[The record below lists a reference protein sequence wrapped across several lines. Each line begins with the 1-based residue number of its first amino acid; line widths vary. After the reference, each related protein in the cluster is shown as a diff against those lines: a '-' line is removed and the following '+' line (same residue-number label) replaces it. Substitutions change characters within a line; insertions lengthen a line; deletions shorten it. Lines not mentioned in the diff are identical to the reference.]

1 MDFKKRL
8 PLWSS
13 TMLKPLHKW
22 IRHSVLLP
30 LTALTLGLAATAH
43 AETVT
48 IGVQSMFA
56 PWKNAIAQK
65 EFEKATGWDIKWR
78 SFDSGGDVMTA
89 MASGDVQIGVAG
101 SSPIAA
107 AVSRGV
113 EAQLFWILDNIAS
126 AEALVVRNGSGIVAP
141 QDLAGKTL
149 AVPFVSTTHFHA
161 LFALEQFGL
170 TGKVK
175 VINLNPSDIPAAW
188 ERGDIDAAFI
198 WDPALGRLKQSGH
211 VLLTSGELTNWGKA
225 TFDGIV
231 VDKKFA
237 AGNADGMKAFTKV
250 LQTST
255 DDYVKAPDTWTASSP
270 QVINVAKQSGAKPDE
285 VPPVLALYQ
294 FPLAAE
300 QASNK
305 WLGAGKDGGAAKALA
320 ATAVFLKDQKK
331 VPAVL
336 PDYSVAINPSFVQ
349 AAE

>member
-1 MDFKKRL
+1 
-8 PLWSS
+8 
-13 TMLKPLHKW
+13 MLKPLNQW
-22 IRHSVLLP
+22 IRRAVLLP
-30 LTALTLGLAATAH
+30 LTVLTLAANAQ
-43 AETVT
+43 AQTVT

-56 PWKNAIAQK
+56 PWKDAIAKQQ
-65 EFEKATGWDIKWR
+65 FEKATGWDIQWR
-78 SFDSGGDVMTA
+78 NFDSGGDVMMA

-113 EAQLFWILDNIAS
+113 DAQLFWVLDNIAD

-175 VINLNPSDIPAAW
+175 VINLQPSDIPAAW

-211 VLLTSGELTNWGKA
+211 VLLTSGQLTDWGKA
-225 TFDGIV
+225 TFDGLV
-231 VDKKFA
+231 VDKQFA
-237 AGNADGMKAFTKV
+237 AANGPGMQAFTQV
-250 LQTST
+250 LQDST
-255 DDYVKAPDTWTASSP
+255 ASYVAAPKTWTAESP
-270 QVINVAKQSGAKPDE
+270 QVINVAKQSGAKPEE

-294 FPLAAE
+294 FPLASE
-300 QASNK
+300 QAGPA
-305 WLGAGKDGGAAKALA
+305 WLGGGAAKALA
-320 ATAVFLKDQKK
+320 ATAEFLKAQKK
-331 VPAVL
+331 IPALL
-336 PDYSVAINPSFVQ
+336 PDYSAAINPTFVQ
-349 AAE
+349 NTQ

>member
-1 MDFKKRL
+1 
-8 PLWSS
+8 
-13 TMLKPLHKW
+13 MLKPLNKW
-22 IRHSVLLP
+22 IRRTVLLP
-30 LTALTLGLAATAH
+30 LTALSLVATAH
-43 AETVT
+43 AQTVT

-56 PWKNAIAQK
+56 PWKDAIAQK
-65 EFEKATGWDIKWR
+65 QFEKATGWDIKWR
-78 SFDSGGDVMTA
+78 NFDSGGDVMMA

-113 EAQLFWILDNIAS
+113 DAQLFWILDNIAD

-175 VINLNPSDIPAAW
+175 VINLQPSDIPAAW

-211 VLLTSGELTNWGKA
+211 VLLTSGQLTDWGKA
-225 TFDGIV
+225 TFDGLV

-237 AGNADGMKAFTKV
+237 AANGPGMQAFTQV
-250 LQTST
+250 LQDST
-255 DDYVKAPDTWTASSP
+255 ANYVAAPKTWTAESP
-270 QVINVAKQSGAKPDE
+270 QVINVAKQSGAKPEE

-294 FPLAAE
+294 FPLARE
-300 QASNK
+300 QAGPT
-305 WLGAGKDGGAAKALA
+305 WLGGGAAKALA
-320 ATAVFLKDQKK
+320 ATAEFLKAQKK
-331 VPAVL
+331 IPALL
-336 PDYSVAINPSFVQ
+336 PDYSAAINPTFVQ
-349 AAE
+349 NTQ

>member
-1 MDFKKRL
+1 
-8 PLWSS
+8 
-13 TMLKPLHKW
+13 MLKPLNTW
-22 IRHSVLLP
+22 IRRAVLLP
-30 LTALTLGLAATAH
+30 LTVLTLSAGAAAH
-43 AETVT
+43 AQTVT

-56 PWKNAIAQK
+56 PWKNAIVQK

-78 SFDSGGDVMTA
+78 NFDSGGDVMMA

-113 EAQLFWILDNIAS
+113 DAQLFWILDNIAD

-170 TGKVK
+170 SGKVK
-175 VINLNPSDIPAAW
+175 VINLQPSDIPAAW

-211 VLLTSGELTNWGKA
+211 VLLTSGQLTNWGKA
-225 TFDGIV
+225 TFDGLV

-237 AGNADGMKAFTKV
+237 EQNGPGMQAFTNV
-250 LQTST
+250 LQSST
-255 DDYVKAPDTWTASSP
+255 ADYVNAPKTWTADSA
-270 QVINVAKQSGAKPDE
+270 QVINVAKQSGAKPEE
-285 VPPVLALYQ
+285 VPAVLALYQ
-294 FPLAAE
+294 FPLAQE
-300 QASNK
+300 QASAT
-305 WLGAGKDGGAAKALA
+305 WLGGGAAKALS
-320 ATAVFLKDQKK
+320 ATAEFLKAQKK
-331 VPAVL
+331 IPALL
-336 PDYSVAINPSFVQ
+336 PDYSVAINPTFVQ
-349 AAE
+349 NTK

>member
-1 MDFKKRL
+1 
-8 PLWSS
+8 
-13 TMLKPLHKW
+13 MLKPLNKW
-22 IRHSVLLP
+22 LRRAVLLP
-30 LTALTLGLAATAH
+30 LTAVALVANAQAQ
-43 AETVT
+43 TVT

-56 PWKNAIAQK
+56 PWKDAIAQK
-65 EFEKATGWDIKWR
+65 QFEKATGWDIKWR
-78 SFDSGGDVMTA
+78 NFDSGGDVMMA

-113 EAQLFWILDNIAS
+113 DAQLFWILDNIAD

-175 VINLNPSDIPAAW
+175 VINLQPSDIPAAW

-211 VLLTSGELTNWGKA
+211 VLLTSGQLTHWGKA
-225 TFDGIV
+225 TFDGLV

-237 AGNADGMKAFTKV
+237 AENGPGMQAFTQV
-250 LQTST
+250 LQDST
-255 DDYVKAPDTWTASSP
+255 ASYVNAPKTWTADSP
-270 QVINVAKQSGAKPDE
+270 QVINVARQSGAKPEE
-285 VPPVLALYQ
+285 VPQVLALYR
-294 FPLAAE
+294 FPLASE
-300 QASNK
+300 QAGTA
-305 WLGAGKDGGAAKALA
+305 WLGGGAAKALG
-320 ATAVFLKDQKK
+320 ATADFLKAQKK
-331 VPAVL
+331 IPALL
-336 PDYSVAINPSFVQ
+336 PDYSVAINPAFVQ
-349 AAE
+349 NIK

>member
-1 MDFKKRL
+1 MR
-8 PLWSS
+8 
-13 TMLKPLHKW
+13 KPLNTW
-22 IRHSVLLP
+22 IRRAVLLP
-30 LTALTLGLAATAH
+30 LTALTLCLTSTVQAQ
-43 AETVT
+43 TVT

-65 EFEKATGWDIKWR
+65 AFEKATGWDIKWR
-78 SFDSGGDVMTA
+78 NFDSGGDVMMA

-113 EAQLFWILDNIAS
+113 DAQLFWILDNIAN

-175 VINLNPSDIPAAW
+175 VINLQPSDIPAAW

-211 VLLTSGELTNWGKA
+211 VLLTSGQLTDWGKA
-225 TFDGIV
+225 TFDGLM

-237 AGNADGMKAFTKV
+237 AENGPGMQAFTNV
-250 LQTST
+250 LQSST
-255 DDYVKAPDTWTASSP
+255 ADYVKAPDTWTAASA
-270 QVINVAKQSGAKPDE
+270 QVINVAKQSGATPEE

-300 QASNK
+300 QASPA
-305 WLGAGKDGGAAKALA
+305 WLGGGAAKALS
-320 ATAVFLKDQKK
+320 ATAEFLKTQKK
-331 VPAVL
+331 IPALL
-336 PDYSVAINPSFVQ
+336 PDYNTVINPTFVQ
-349 AAE
+349 AAQ

>member
-1 MDFKKRL
+1 
-8 PLWSS
+8 
-13 TMLKPLHKW
+13 MLKPLNKW
-22 IRHSVLLP
+22 IRRAVLLP
-30 LTALTLGLAATAH
+30 LTAVALVANAQAQ
-43 AETVT
+43 TVT

-56 PWKNAIAQK
+56 PWKDAIAQK
-65 EFEKATGWDIKWR
+65 QFEKATGWDIKWR
-78 SFDSGGDVMTA
+78 NFDSGGDVMMA

-113 EAQLFWILDNIAS
+113 DAQLFWILDNIAD

-175 VINLNPSDIPAAW
+175 VINLQPSDIPAAW

-211 VLLTSGELTNWGKA
+211 VLLTSGQLTDWGKA
-225 TFDGIV
+225 TFDGLV

-237 AGNADGMKAFTKV
+237 AANGPGMQAFTQV
-250 LQTST
+250 LQDST
-255 DDYVKAPDTWTASSP
+255 ANYVAAPKTWTAESP
-270 QVINVAKQSGAKPDE
+270 QVINVAKQSGAKPEE

-294 FPLAAE
+294 FPLARE
-300 QASNK
+300 QAGPT
-305 WLGAGKDGGAAKALA
+305 WLGGGAAKALA
-320 ATAVFLKDQKK
+320 ATAEFLKAQKK
-331 VPAVL
+331 IPALL
-336 PDYSVAINPSFVQ
+336 PDYSAAINPTFVQ
-349 AAE
+349 NTQ

>member
-1 MDFKKRL
+1 
-8 PLWSS
+8 
-13 TMLKPLHKW
+13 MLKPLNKW
-22 IRHSVLLP
+22 IRRAVLLP
-30 LTALTLGLAATAH
+30 LTAVALVANAQAQ
-43 AETVT
+43 TVT

-56 PWKNAIAQK
+56 PWKDAIAQK
-65 EFEKATGWDIKWR
+65 QFEKATGWDIKWR
-78 SFDSGGDVMTA
+78 NFDSGGDVMMA

-113 EAQLFWILDNIAS
+113 DAQLFWILDNIAD

-175 VINLNPSDIPAAW
+175 VINLQPSDIPAAW

-211 VLLTSGELTNWGKA
+211 VLLTSGQLTDWGKA
-225 TFDGIV
+225 TFDGLV
-231 VDKKFA
+231 VDKQFA
-237 AGNADGMKAFTKV
+237 AANGPGMQAFTQV
-250 LQTST
+250 LQDST
-255 DDYVKAPDTWTASSP
+255 AGYVAAPNTWTAESA
-270 QVINVAKQSGAKPDE
+270 QVINVAKQSGAKPEE

-294 FPLAAE
+294 FPLARE
-300 QASNK
+300 QAGPT
-305 WLGAGKDGGAAKALA
+305 WLGGGAAKALA
-320 ATAVFLKDQKK
+320 ATAEFLKAQKK
-331 VPAVL
+331 IPALL
-336 PDYSVAINPSFVQ
+336 PDYSAAINPTFVQ
-349 AAE
+349 NAQ

>member
-1 MDFKKRL
+1 
-8 PLWSS
+8 
-13 TMLKPLHKW
+13 MLKPLNKW
-22 IRHSVLLP
+22 IRRAVLLP
-30 LTALTLGLAATAH
+30 LTVLTLAANAQ
-43 AETVT
+43 AQTVT

-56 PWKNAIAQK
+56 PWKDAIAQK
-65 EFEKATGWDIKWR
+65 QFEKATGWDIKWR
-78 SFDSGGDVMTA
+78 NFDSGGDVMMA

-113 EAQLFWILDNIAS
+113 DAQLFWVLDNIAD

-175 VINLNPSDIPAAW
+175 VINLQPSDIPAAW

-211 VLLTSGELTNWGKA
+211 VLLTSGQLTDWGKA
-225 TFDGIV
+225 TFDGLV
-231 VDKKFA
+231 VDKQFA
-237 AGNADGMKAFTKV
+237 AANGPGMQAFTQV
-250 LQTST
+250 LQDST
-255 DDYVKAPDTWTASSP
+255 ASYVAAPKTWTAESP
-270 QVINVAKQSGAKPDE
+270 QVINVAKQSGAKPEE

-294 FPLAAE
+294 FPLASE
-300 QASNK
+300 QAGPA
-305 WLGAGKDGGAAKALA
+305 WLGGGAAKALA
-320 ATAVFLKDQKK
+320 ATAEFLKAQKK
-331 VPAVL
+331 IPALL
-336 PDYSVAINPSFVQ
+336 PDYSAAINPTFVQ
-349 AAE
+349 NTK

>member
-1 MDFKKRL
+1 
-8 PLWSS
+8 
-13 TMLKPLHKW
+13 MLKPLNKW
-22 IRHSVLLP
+22 IRRTVLLP
-30 LTALTLGLAATAH
+30 LIALSLVATAH
-43 AETVT
+43 AQTVT

-56 PWKNAIAQK
+56 PWKDAIAQK
-65 EFEKATGWDIKWR
+65 QFEQATGWDIQWR
-78 SFDSGGDVMTA
+78 NFDSGGDVMMA

-113 EAQLFWILDNIAS
+113 DAQLFWILDNIAD

-175 VINLNPSDIPAAW
+175 VINLQPSDIPAAW

-211 VLLTSGELTNWGKA
+211 VLLTSGQLTDWGKA
-225 TFDGIV
+225 TFDGLV
-231 VDKKFA
+231 VDKQFA
-237 AGNADGMKAFTKV
+237 AANGPGMQAFTQV
-250 LQTST
+250 LQDST
-255 DDYVKAPDTWTASSP
+255 AGYVKAPKSWTADSP
-270 QVINVAKQSGAKPDE
+270 QVINVAKQSGAKPEE

-294 FPLAAE
+294 FPLASE
-300 QASNK
+300 QAGPT
-305 WLGAGKDGGAAKALA
+305 WLGGGAAKALA
-320 ATAVFLKDQKK
+320 ATAEFLKAQKK
-331 VPAVL
+331 IPALL
-336 PDYSVAINPSFVQ
+336 PDYSAAINPTFVQ
-349 AAE
+349 NAQ

>member
-1 MDFKKRL
+1 
-8 PLWSS
+8 
-13 TMLKPLHKW
+13 MLKPLKKW
-22 IRHSVLLP
+22 ISRAVLLP
-30 LTALTLGLAATAH
+30 LTAVALVANAQAQ
-43 AETVT
+43 TVT

-56 PWKNAIAQK
+56 PWKDAIAKQQ
-65 EFEKATGWDIKWR
+65 FEKATGWDIQWR
-78 SFDSGGDVMTA
+78 NFDSGGDVMMA

-113 EAQLFWILDNIAS
+113 DVQLFWILDNIAD

-175 VINLNPSDIPAAW
+175 VINLQPSDIPAAW

-211 VLLTSGELTNWGKA
+211 VLLTSGQLTDWGKA
-225 TFDGIV
+225 TFDGLV
-231 VDKKFA
+231 VDKQFA
-237 AGNADGMKAFTKV
+237 AANGPGMQAFTQV
-250 LQTST
+250 LQDST
-255 DDYVKAPDTWTASSP
+255 AGYVAAPNTWTAESA
-270 QVINVAKQSGAKPDE
+270 QVINVAKQSGAKPEE

-294 FPLAAE
+294 FPLARE
-300 QASNK
+300 QAGPA
-305 WLGAGKDGGAAKALA
+305 WLGGGAAKALA
-320 ATAVFLKDQKK
+320 ATAEFLKAQKK
-331 VPAVL
+331 IPALL
-336 PDYSVAINPSFVQ
+336 PDYSAAINPTFVQ
-349 AAE
+349 NAQ

>member
-1 MDFKKRL
+1 
-8 PLWSS
+8 
-13 TMLKPLHKW
+13 
-22 IRHSVLLP
+22 VLLP
-30 LTALTLGLAATAH
+30 LTAVALVANAQAQ
-43 AETVT
+43 TVT

-56 PWKNAIAQK
+56 PWKDAIAQK
-65 EFEKATGWDIKWR
+65 QFEKATGWDIKWR
-78 SFDSGGDVMTA
+78 NFDSGGDVMMA

-113 EAQLFWILDNIAS
+113 DAQLFWILDNIAD

-175 VINLNPSDIPAAW
+175 VINLQPSDIPAAW

-211 VLLTSGELTNWGKA
+211 VLLTSGQLTDWGKA
-225 TFDGIV
+225 TFDGLV
-231 VDKKFA
+231 VDKQFA
-237 AGNADGMKAFTKV
+237 AANGPGMQAFTQV
-250 LQTST
+250 LQDST
-255 DDYVKAPDTWTASSP
+255 ANYVAAPKTWTAESP
-270 QVINVAKQSGAKPDE
+270 QVINVAKQSGAKPEE

-294 FPLAAE
+294 FPLARE
-300 QASNK
+300 QAGPA
-305 WLGAGKDGGAAKALA
+305 WLGGGAAKALA
-320 ATAVFLKDQKK
+320 ATAEFLKAQKK
-331 VPAVL
+331 IPALL
-336 PDYSVAINPSFVQ
+336 PDYSAAINPTFVQ
-349 AAE
+349 NAQ

>member
-1 MDFKKRL
+1 
-8 PLWSS
+8 
-13 TMLKPLHKW
+13 MLKPLNKW
-22 IRHSVLLP
+22 IRRTVLLP
-30 LTALTLGLAATAH
+30 LTALSLVATAH
-43 AETVT
+43 AQTVT

-56 PWKNAIAQK
+56 PWKDAIAQK
-65 EFEKATGWDIKWR
+65 QFEQATGWDIQWR
-78 SFDSGGDVMTA
+78 NFDSGGDVMMA

-113 EAQLFWILDNIAS
+113 DAQLFWILDNIAD

-175 VINLNPSDIPAAW
+175 VINLQPSDIPAAW

-211 VLLTSGELTNWGKA
+211 VLLTSGQLTDWGKA
-225 TFDGIV
+225 TFDGLV
-231 VDKKFA
+231 VDKQFA
-237 AGNADGMKAFTKV
+237 AANGPGMQAFTQV
-250 LQTST
+250 LQDST
-255 DDYVKAPDTWTASSP
+255 AGYVAAPNTWTAESA
-270 QVINVAKQSGAKPDE
+270 QVINVAKQSGAKPEE

-294 FPLAAE
+294 FPLARE
-300 QASNK
+300 QAGPA
-305 WLGAGKDGGAAKALA
+305 WLGGGAAKALA
-320 ATAVFLKDQKK
+320 ATAEFLKAQKK
-331 VPAVL
+331 IPALL
-336 PDYSVAINPSFVQ
+336 PDYSAAINPTFVQ
-349 AAE
+349 NAQ

>member
-1 MDFKKRL
+1 
-8 PLWSS
+8 
-13 TMLKPLHKW
+13 MLKPLNKW
-22 IRHSVLLP
+22 IRRTVLLP
-30 LTALTLGLAATAH
+30 LTALSLVATAQ
-43 AETVT
+43 AQTVT

-56 PWKNAIAQK
+56 PWKDAIAQK
-65 EFEKATGWDIKWR
+65 QFEQATGWDIQWR
-78 SFDSGGDVMTA
+78 NFDSGGDVMMA

-113 EAQLFWILDNIAS
+113 DAQLFWILDNIAD

-175 VINLNPSDIPAAW
+175 VINLQPSDIPAAW

-211 VLLTSGELTNWGKA
+211 VLLTSGQLTDWGKA
-225 TFDGIV
+225 TFDGLV
-231 VDKKFA
+231 VDKQFA
-237 AGNADGMKAFTKV
+237 AANAPGMQAFTQV
-250 LQTST
+250 LQNST
-255 DDYVKAPDTWTASSP
+255 AGYVKAPKSWTADSP
-270 QVINVAKQSGAKPDE
+270 QVINVAKQSGAKPEE

-294 FPLAAE
+294 FPLASE
-300 QASNK
+300 QAGPT
-305 WLGAGKDGGAAKALA
+305 WLGGGAAKALA
-320 ATAVFLKDQKK
+320 ATAEFLKAQKK
-331 VPAVL
+331 IPALL
-336 PDYSVAINPSFVQ
+336 PDYSAAINPTFVQ
-349 AAE
+349 NAQ

>member
-1 MDFKKRL
+1 
-8 PLWSS
+8 
-13 TMLKPLHKW
+13 MLKPLNKW
-22 IRHSVLLP
+22 IRRAVLLP
-30 LTALTLGLAATAH
+30 LTVLTLAANAQ
-43 AETVT
+43 AQTVT

-56 PWKNAIAQK
+56 PWKDAIAKQQ
-65 EFEKATGWDIKWR
+65 FEKATGWDIKWR
-78 SFDSGGDVMTA
+78 NFDSGGDVMMA

-113 EAQLFWILDNIAS
+113 DAQLFWILDNIAD

-175 VINLNPSDIPAAW
+175 VINLQPSDIPAAW

-211 VLLTSGELTNWGKA
+211 VLLTSGQLTDWGKA
-225 TFDGIV
+225 TFDGLV
-231 VDKKFA
+231 VDKQFA
-237 AGNADGMKAFTKV
+237 AANGPGMQAFTQV
-250 LQTST
+250 LQDST
-255 DDYVKAPDTWTASSP
+255 ANYVAAPKSWTAESP
-270 QVINVAKQSGAKPDE
+270 QVINVAKQSGAKPEE

-294 FPLAAE
+294 FPLASE
-300 QASNK
+300 QAGPT
-305 WLGAGKDGGAAKALA
+305 WLGGGAAKALA
-320 ATAVFLKDQKK
+320 ATAEFLKAQKK
-331 VPAVL
+331 IPALL
-336 PDYSVAINPSFVQ
+336 PDYSAAINPTFVQ
-349 AAE
+349 NAQ

>member
-1 MDFKKRL
+1 
-8 PLWSS
+8 
-13 TMLKPLHKW
+13 MLKPLNKW
-22 IRHSVLLP
+22 IRRAVLLP
-30 LTALTLGLAATAH
+30 LTVLTLAANAQ
-43 AETVT
+43 AQTVT

-56 PWKNAIAQK
+56 PWKDAIAQK
-65 EFEKATGWDIKWR
+65 QFEKATGWDIKWR
-78 SFDSGGDVMTA
+78 NFDSGGDVMMA

-113 EAQLFWILDNIAS
+113 DAQLFWILDNIAD

-175 VINLNPSDIPAAW
+175 VINLQPSDIPAAW

-211 VLLTSGELTNWGKA
+211 VLLTSGQLTDWGKA
-225 TFDGIV
+225 TFDGLV
-231 VDKKFA
+231 VDKQFA
-237 AGNADGMKAFTKV
+237 AANGPGMQAFTQV
-250 LQTST
+250 LQDST
-255 DDYVKAPDTWTASSP
+255 AGYVAAPNTWTAESA
-270 QVINVAKQSGAKPDE
+270 QVINVAKQSGAKPEE

-294 FPLAAE
+294 FPLARE
-300 QASNK
+300 QAGPT
-305 WLGAGKDGGAAKALA
+305 WLGGGAAKALA
-320 ATAVFLKDQKK
+320 ATAEFLKAQKK
-331 VPAVL
+331 IPALL
-336 PDYSVAINPSFVQ
+336 PDYSAAINPTFVQ
-349 AAE
+349 NAQ

>member
-1 MDFKKRL
+1 
-8 PLWSS
+8 
-13 TMLKPLHKW
+13 MLKPLNKW
-22 IRHSVLLP
+22 IRRAVLLP
-30 LTALTLGLAATAH
+30 LTAVALVANAQAQ
-43 AETVT
+43 TVT

-56 PWKNAIAQK
+56 PWKDAIAQK
-65 EFEKATGWDIKWR
+65 QFEKATGWDIKWR
-78 SFDSGGDVMTA
+78 NFDSGGDVMMA

-113 EAQLFWILDNIAS
+113 DAQLFWILDNIAD

-175 VINLNPSDIPAAW
+175 VINLQPSDIPAAW

-211 VLLTSGELTNWGKA
+211 VLLTSGQLTDWGKA
-225 TFDGIV
+225 TFDGLV
-231 VDKKFA
+231 VDKQFA
-237 AGNADGMKAFTKV
+237 AANGPGMQAFTQV
-250 LQTST
+250 LQDST
-255 DDYVKAPDTWTASSP
+255 AGYVAAPNTWTAESA
-270 QVINVAKQSGAKPDE
+270 QVINVAKQSGAKPEE

-294 FPLAAE
+294 FPLARE
-300 QASNK
+300 QAGPA
-305 WLGAGKDGGAAKALA
+305 WLGGGAAKALA
-320 ATAVFLKDQKK
+320 ATAEFLKAQKK
-331 VPAVL
+331 IPALL
-336 PDYSVAINPSFVQ
+336 PDYSAAINPTFVQ
-349 AAE
+349 NAQ

>member
-1 MDFKKRL
+1 
-8 PLWSS
+8 
-13 TMLKPLHKW
+13 MLKPLNKW
-22 IRHSVLLP
+22 IRRAVLLP
-30 LTALTLGLAATAH
+30 LTAVALVANAQAQ
-43 AETVT
+43 TVT

-56 PWKNAIAQK
+56 PWKDAIAQK
-65 EFEKATGWDIKWR
+65 QFEQATGWDIKWR
-78 SFDSGGDVMTA
+78 NFDSGGDVMMA

-113 EAQLFWILDNIAS
+113 DAQLFWILDNIAD

-175 VINLNPSDIPAAW
+175 VINLQPSDIPAAW

-211 VLLTSGELTNWGKA
+211 VLLTSGQLTDWGKA
-225 TFDGIV
+225 TFDGLV
-231 VDKKFA
+231 VDKQFA
-237 AGNADGMKAFTKV
+237 AANGPGMQAFTQV
-250 LQTST
+250 LQDST
-255 DDYVKAPDTWTASSP
+255 AGYVKAPKSWTADSP
-270 QVINVAKQSGAKPDE
+270 QVINVAKQSGAKPEE

-294 FPLAAE
+294 FPLASE
-300 QASNK
+300 QAGPT
-305 WLGAGKDGGAAKALA
+305 WLGGSAAKALA
-320 ATAVFLKDQKK
+320 ATAEFLKAQKK
-331 VPAVL
+331 IPALL
-336 PDYSVAINPSFVQ
+336 PDYSAAINPTFVQ
-349 AAE
+349 NAQ

>member
-1 MDFKKRL
+1 
-8 PLWSS
+8 
-13 TMLKPLHKW
+13 MLKPLKKW
-22 IRHSVLLP
+22 ISRAVLLP
-30 LTALTLGLAATAH
+30 LTAVALVANAQAQ
-43 AETVT
+43 TVT

-56 PWKNAIAQK
+56 PWKDAIAKQQ
-65 EFEKATGWDIKWR
+65 FEKATGWDIQWR
-78 SFDSGGDVMTA
+78 NFDSGGDVMMA

-113 EAQLFWILDNIAS
+113 DAQLFWILDNIAD

-175 VINLNPSDIPAAW
+175 VINLQPSDIPAAW

-211 VLLTSGELTNWGKA
+211 VLLTSGQLTDWGKA
-225 TFDGIV
+225 TFDGLV
-231 VDKKFA
+231 VDKQFA
-237 AGNADGMKAFTKV
+237 AANGPGMQAFTQV
-250 LQTST
+250 LQDST
-255 DDYVKAPDTWTASSP
+255 AGYVAAPNTWTAESA
-270 QVINVAKQSGAKPDE
+270 QVINVAKQSGAKPEE

-294 FPLAAE
+294 FPLARE
-300 QASNK
+300 QAGPA
-305 WLGAGKDGGAAKALA
+305 WLGGGAAKALA
-320 ATAVFLKDQKK
+320 ATADFLKAQKK
-331 VPAVL
+331 IPALL
-336 PDYSVAINPSFVQ
+336 PDYSAAINPTFVQ
-349 AAE
+349 NAQ

>member
-1 MDFKKRL
+1 
-8 PLWSS
+8 
-13 TMLKPLHKW
+13 MLKPLNKW
-22 IRHSVLLP
+22 IRRAVLLP
-30 LTALTLGLAATAH
+30 LTAVALVANAQAQ
-43 AETVT
+43 TVT

-56 PWKNAIAQK
+56 PWKDAIAQK
-65 EFEKATGWDIKWR
+65 QFEKATGWDIKWR
-78 SFDSGGDVMTA
+78 NFDSGGDVMMA

-113 EAQLFWILDNIAS
+113 DAQLFWILDNIAD

-175 VINLNPSDIPAAW
+175 VINLQPSDIPAAW

-211 VLLTSGELTNWGKA
+211 VLLTSGQLTDWGKA
-225 TFDGIV
+225 TFDGLV
-231 VDKKFA
+231 VDKQFA
-237 AGNADGMKAFTKV
+237 AANGPGMQAFTQV
-250 LQTST
+250 LQDST
-255 DDYVKAPDTWTASSP
+255 ANYVAAPKTWTAESP
-270 QVINVAKQSGAKPDE
+270 QVINVAKQSGAKPEE

-294 FPLAAE
+294 FPLARD
-300 QASNK
+300 QAGPA
-305 WLGAGKDGGAAKALA
+305 WLGGGAAKALA
-320 ATAVFLKDQKK
+320 ATAEFLKAQKK
-331 VPAVL
+331 IPALL
-336 PDYSVAINPSFVQ
+336 PDYSAAINPTFVQ
-349 AAE
+349 NTQ

>member
-1 MDFKKRL
+1 
-8 PLWSS
+8 
-13 TMLKPLHKW
+13 MLKPLNKW
-22 IRHSVLLP
+22 IRRAVLLP
-30 LTALTLGLAATAH
+30 LTVLTLAANAQ
-43 AETVT
+43 AQTVT

-56 PWKNAIAQK
+56 PWKDAIAKQQ
-65 EFEKATGWDIKWR
+65 FEKATGWDIQWR
-78 SFDSGGDVMTA
+78 NFDSGGDVMMA

-113 EAQLFWILDNIAS
+113 DAQLFWILDNIAD

-175 VINLNPSDIPAAW
+175 VINLQPSDIPAAW

-211 VLLTSGELTNWGKA
+211 VLLTSGQLTDWGKA
-225 TFDGIV
+225 TFDGLV
-231 VDKKFA
+231 VDKQFA
-237 AGNADGMKAFTKV
+237 AANGPGMQAFTQV
-250 LQTST
+250 LQDST
-255 DDYVKAPDTWTASSP
+255 AGYVKAPKSWTADSP
-270 QVINVAKQSGAKPDE
+270 QVINVAKQSGAKPEE

-294 FPLAAE
+294 FPLASE
-300 QASNK
+300 QAGPT
-305 WLGAGKDGGAAKALA
+305 WLGGGAAKALA
-320 ATAVFLKDQKK
+320 ATAEFLKAQKK
-331 VPAVL
+331 IPALL
-336 PDYSVAINPSFVQ
+336 PDYSAAINPTFVQ
-349 AAE
+349 NAQ

>member
-1 MDFKKRL
+1 
-8 PLWSS
+8 
-13 TMLKPLHKW
+13 MLKPLNKW
-22 IRHSVLLP
+22 IRRAVLLP
-30 LTALTLGLAATAH
+30 LTPVALVANAQAQ
-43 AETVT
+43 TVT

-56 PWKNAIAQK
+56 PWKDAIAQK
-65 EFEKATGWDIKWR
+65 QFEKATGWDIKWR
-78 SFDSGGDVMTA
+78 NFDSGGDVMMA

-113 EAQLFWILDNIAS
+113 DAQLFWILDNIAD

-175 VINLNPSDIPAAW
+175 VINLQPSDIPAAW

-211 VLLTSGELTNWGKA
+211 VLLTSGQLTDWGKA
-225 TFDGIV
+225 TFDGLV
-231 VDKKFA
+231 VDKQFA
-237 AGNADGMKAFTKV
+237 AANGPGMQAFTQV
-250 LQTST
+250 LQDST
-255 DDYVKAPDTWTASSP
+255 ANYVAAPKTWTAESP
-270 QVINVAKQSGAKPDE
+270 QVINVAKQSGAKPEE

-294 FPLAAE
+294 FPLASE
-300 QASNK
+300 QAGPA
-305 WLGAGKDGGAAKALA
+305 WLGGGAAKALA
-320 ATAVFLKDQKK
+320 ATAEFLKAQKK
-331 VPAVL
+331 IPALL
-336 PDYSVAINPSFVQ
+336 PDYSAAINPTFVQ
-349 AAE
+349 NTQ

>member
-1 MDFKKRL
+1 
-8 PLWSS
+8 
-13 TMLKPLHKW
+13 MLKPLNKW
-22 IRHSVLLP
+22 IRRTVLLP
-30 LTALTLGLAATAH
+30 LTALSLVATAH
-43 AETVT
+43 AQTVT

-56 PWKNAIAQK
+56 PWKDAIAQK
-65 EFEKATGWDIKWR
+65 QFEQATGWDIQWR
-78 SFDSGGDVMTA
+78 NFDSGGDVMMA

-113 EAQLFWILDNIAS
+113 DAQLFWVLDNIAD

-175 VINLNPSDIPAAW
+175 VINLQPSDIPAAW

-211 VLLTSGELTNWGKA
+211 VLLTSGQLTDWGKA
-225 TFDGIV
+225 TFDGLV
-231 VDKKFA
+231 VDKQFA
-237 AGNADGMKAFTKV
+237 AANGPGMQAFTQV
-250 LQTST
+250 LQDST
-255 DDYVKAPDTWTASSP
+255 AGYVKAPKSWTADSP
-270 QVINVAKQSGAKPDE
+270 QVINVAKQSGAKPEE

-294 FPLAAE
+294 FPLASE
-300 QASNK
+300 QAGPT
-305 WLGAGKDGGAAKALA
+305 WLGGGAAKALA
-320 ATAVFLKDQKK
+320 ATAEFLKAQKK
-331 VPAVL
+331 IPALL
-336 PDYSVAINPSFVQ
+336 PDYSAAINPTFVQ
-349 AAE
+349 NAQ

>member
-1 MDFKKRL
+1 
-8 PLWSS
+8 
-13 TMLKPLHKW
+13 MLKPLNKW
-22 IRHSVLLP
+22 IRRAVLLP
-30 LTALTLGLAATAH
+30 LTAVALVANAQAQ
-43 AETVT
+43 TVT

-56 PWKNAIAQK
+56 PWKDAIAQK
-65 EFEKATGWDIKWR
+65 QFEKATGWDIKWR
-78 SFDSGGDVMTA
+78 NFDSGGDVMMA

-113 EAQLFWILDNIAS
+113 DAQLFWVLDNIAD

-175 VINLNPSDIPAAW
+175 VINLQPSDIPAAW

-211 VLLTSGELTNWGKA
+211 VLLTSGQLTDWGKA
-225 TFDGIV
+225 TFDGLV
-231 VDKKFA
+231 VDKQFA
-237 AGNADGMKAFTKV
+237 AANGPGMQAFTQV
-250 LQTST
+250 LQDST
-255 DDYVKAPDTWTASSP
+255 AGYVKAPKSWTADSP
-270 QVINVAKQSGAKPDE
+270 QVINVAKQSGAKPEE

-294 FPLAAE
+294 FPLASE
-300 QASNK
+300 QAGPT
-305 WLGAGKDGGAAKALA
+305 WLGGGAAKALA
-320 ATAVFLKDQKK
+320 ATAEFLKAQKK
-331 VPAVL
+331 IPALL
-336 PDYSVAINPSFVQ
+336 PDYSAAINPTFVQ
-349 AAE
+349 NAQ